1 MFFDDTLLDLAA
13 RGLIL
18 SFIGLAWVTLMI
30 RVVGL
35 RSLSKMTN
43 FDFVMTVALGSVLAA
58 AVTADK
64 WTVFGQCIFAMTGLF
79 IVQWLVARARK
90 DSGAFERVIDNEPI
104 FLMRDGKFCE
114 DALKATRV
122 AQSDVFA
129 KLREANVLSLSEV
142 RAVVLET
149 TGDVSVLHGES
160 RDDTIV
166 RNVRED

>member
-90 DSGAFERVIDNEPI
+90 DSDAFERVIDNEPI

-160 RDDTIV
+160 LDDAIV

>member
-122 AQSDVFA
+122 AKSDVSA

-160 RDDTIV
+160 LDDAIV

>member
-79 IVQWLVARARK
+79 FVQWLVARVRK
-90 DSGAFERVIDNEPI
+90 DSDAFERVIDNEPI

-160 RDDTIV
+160 LDDTIV